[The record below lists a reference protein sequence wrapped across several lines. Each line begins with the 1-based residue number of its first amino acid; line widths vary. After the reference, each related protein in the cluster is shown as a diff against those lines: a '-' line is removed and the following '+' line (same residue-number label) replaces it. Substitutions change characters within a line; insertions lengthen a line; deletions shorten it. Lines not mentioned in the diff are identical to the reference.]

1 MAANLTPQYLEA
13 EADYKKAQTAE
24 ERLACLKK
32 MYSLLPKHKASE
44 KLQADLKTK
53 ISEAKDEVERDKKH
67 PKKTGVS
74 YKILKQG
81 AGQYVI
87 LGAPNVG
94 KSRLLTRLT
103 RASPEVAPYPF
114 TTHEPHAGMMDWEDV
129 RVQLIDTPP
138 ITADYLE
145 GYLPG
150 MIQSADAALLLVD
163 LGDDDGPFAAE
174 TVIERL
180 AKTKTHLVG
189 DPNNK
194 EASEAERGRGGEQTS
209 QLAPSPLP
217 PLAHS
222 QAQPAAFKT
231 KSLVVGN
238 KVDLPG
244 AADRLEIVREL
255 FGGRFPI
262 HVISAEHGAGLED
275 LRSTIYR
282 FLNVIRVYT
291 KQPGKPADLTSP
303 FTCPIG
309 STLVEMAALV
319 HRDFT
324 QGLKSARIWGTGVYD
339 GQSVKRDHVLHDKD
353 IVELHL

>member
-13 EADYKKAQTAE
+13 EAEYKRAQTAE
-24 ERLACLKK
+24 ERLASLKK

-53 ISEAKDEVERDKKH
+53 ISETKEEVERAKKH

-74 YKILKQG
+74 YKIPKQG

-103 RASPEVAPYPF
+103 RAAPEVAPYPF
-114 TTHEPHAGMMDWEDV
+114 TTHEPHAGMMDWEDIH
-129 RVQLIDTPP
+129 VQLIDTPP

-150 MIQSADAALLLVD
+150 MVQSADAGLLLVD

-180 AKTKTHLVG
+180 AKTKTHLIG
-189 DPNNK
+189 DSQQALGDHEQQP
-194 EASEAERGRGGEQTS
+194 GGT
-209 QLAPSPLP
+209 AT
-217 PLAHS
+217 
-222 QAQPAAFKT
+222 KT
-231 KSLVVGN
+231 LFIGN
-238 KVDLPG
+238 KIDLPG
-244 AADRLEIVREL
+244 AAERLEIAREL
-255 FGGRFPI
+255 FGSRFPI
-262 HVISAEHGAGLED
+262 HVISAEHGTGLEE
-275 LRSTIYR
+275 LRSAIYR

-303 FTCPIG
+303 FTCPAG

-319 HRDFT
+319 HRDFAA
-324 QGLKSARIWGTGVYD
+324 GLKSARIWGTGVYD